1 MQELMTIKDTAN
13 YLRMSTSTV
22 YKLVEKGRIPA
33 AKVGGAWRFRKD
45 VLDDWLISQSVEYTR
60 TVLIVDDDARVL
72 DVIRDIVI
80 ERGYQVVTAENGERA
95 IEEIERQH
103 FDLVLLDLVLPGLSG
118 IEVLRKLKA
127 EDDEVMVVI
136 VTGYGDYPIALD
148 AMSLGPL
155 LVVRKPFLENDIAH
169 VLNMLT
175 RVRR

>member
-1 MQELMTIKDTAN
+1 MQQLMTIKDAAN
-13 YLRMSTSTV
+13 YLKISSSTI

-33 AKVGGAWRFRKD
+33 LKVGGAWRFKRD
-45 VLDDWLISQSVEYTR
+45 ILDDWLNNRSSKYTR
-60 TVLIVDDDARVL
+60 TVLIVDDDARVR

-80 ERGYQVVTAENGERA
+80 EQGYQVVTAENGERA

>member
-1 MQELMTIKDTAN
+1 MQQLMTIKDAAN
-13 YLRMSTSTV
+13 YLKISSSTI

-33 AKVGGAWRFRKD
+33 LKVGGAWRFKRD
-45 VLDDWLISQSVEYTR
+45 ILDDWLNNQSSKYTR
-60 TVLIVDDDARVL
+60 TVLIVDDDARVR

-118 IEVLRKLKA
+118 LEVLRKLKA
-127 EDDEVMVVI
+127 EDDKVMVVI
-136 VTGYGDYPIALD
+136 VTGYGDYPIALE

-155 LVVRKPFLENDIAH
+155 VVVRKPFLKSDITY
-169 VLNMLT
+169 VLSTLT